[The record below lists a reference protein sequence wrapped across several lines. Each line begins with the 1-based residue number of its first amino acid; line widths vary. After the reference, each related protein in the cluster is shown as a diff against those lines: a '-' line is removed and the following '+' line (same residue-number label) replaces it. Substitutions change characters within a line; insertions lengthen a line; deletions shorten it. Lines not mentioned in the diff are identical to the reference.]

1 MKKQTLLPKI
11 ALLISLVTQLNAL
24 SPREVQDLDA
34 MINES
39 LTKINT
45 YKSLDS
51 TQSIKEKL
59 LEIDNFFFPR
69 LKKICDKIDIEIGKT
84 NSYNAMSLLMQGESK
99 KGLDALEKVFNDLK
113 GKIAT
118 MPIISL
124 PNIHTITTTQDEV
137 ATMPSTS
144 KTKTH
149 ETATTRDK
157 VANSPS
163 TSLPNTHETVTKNA
177 PDFTATLYKELFPT
191 ANPQR
196 SIHTADEE
204 DGWCLCSTASVPNR
218 LKLIRTIVSDAAST
232 YNKSQKLVYT
242 SLGSGGFLQDYL
254 TLRTLL
260 DAGFKNILVN
270 LIDPIYFLNYSKAPV
285 EEEITSKNSKKKAQE
300 LIARLKN
307 DVKEKAQ
314 LTVVLYKTVNE
325 YLAKRDPLQKS
336 MIISMV
342 DTVDNDTDSL
352 LGNPPQRLLYA
363 LATEETTSDGPSKQP
378 HQHYPL
384 VYELNKK
391 IYLWK
396 STPQENQ
403 LRWKK
408 VEDSTT
414 ISNR

>member
-1 MKKQTLLPKI
+1 MKMMKKYTLLLKI

-24 SPREVQDLDA
+24 SPQEVNELKTI
-34 MINES
+34 INDS
-39 LTKINT
+39 LSKINT
-45 YKSLDS
+45 YRSLDS
-51 TQSIKEKL
+51 TKLTKEKL
-59 LEIDNFFFPR
+59 VEIDAYFFPQ
-69 LKKICDKIDIEIGKT
+69 LKKICDKIGIGIEKT
-84 NSYNAMSLLMQGESK
+84 NSYNAMSLLIQGQVN
-99 KGLDALEKVFNDLK
+99 KGLDSWKKVFNDLQDK
-113 GKIAT
+113 VVT
-118 MPIISL
+118 LSSVSL
-124 PNIHTITTTQDEV
+124 PNTHETATTQDII
-137 ATMPSTS
+137 ATSPSTS

-149 ETATTRDK
+149 ETT
-157 VANSPS
+157 
-163 TSLPNTHETVTKNA
+163 TKNA

-196 SIHTADEE
+196 NIHTEDEE

-260 DAGFKNILVN
+260 DADFKDILVN

-285 EEEITSKNSKKKAQE
+285 KEEKTSKNSNKKAQE

-307 DVKEKAQ
+307 DTKEKAR
-314 LTVVLYKTVNE
+314 LTVTLYKTVNE

-342 DTVDNDTDSL
+342 DTVDNDTESL
-352 LGNPPQRLLYA
+352 LGNPPQSPLYA
-363 LATEETTSDGPSKQP
+363 LATEETTSDGPSSSKTQP

-396 STPQENQ
+396 PTPQDNP
-403 LRWKK
+403 LRWEK
-408 VEDSTT
+408 VEDSTNT
-414 ISNR
+414 SNH